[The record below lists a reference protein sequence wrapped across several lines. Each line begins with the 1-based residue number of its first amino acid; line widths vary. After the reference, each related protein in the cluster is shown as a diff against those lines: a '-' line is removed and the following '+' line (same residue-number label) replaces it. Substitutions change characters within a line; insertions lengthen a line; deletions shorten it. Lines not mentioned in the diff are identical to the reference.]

1 MPVAA
6 RPIMALELRSVLP
19 YRVAIHRCYLS
30 GAGFKLRQAWLG
42 GKARGELQN
51 NRLAKGPMSLST
63 ADTQAD
69 ILVAGAGAAGLSTAL
84 ALAHAGFSVFCAGHV
99 DTRANGRTVALFE
112 ASLRFYN
119 ALGVWPHFR
128 GKTAPL
134 ARIAMIDATGAR
146 FPVPSVSFA
155 ASEIGL
161 AAFGENIEN
170 NVLVEGLAQIAT
182 VTKNLVL
189 HEGMIGD
196 IRFDEDAVRATLAC
210 GQRVTAK
217 LIAAADGRMSPAR
230 TKAGIGTSAWTYPQ
244 IAFTAL
250 LSHARP
256 HRNISTEFHTRSGP
270 CTLVPL
276 RPAGDKPNRSSL
288 VWLMS
293 PEAAERRRALSQPE
307 LAQEIEDQVDSL
319 LGKIEIDGPGGFFPM
334 AGMSANRLVGHRIAL
349 VGEAAHIF
357 PPLAAQGLNLS
368 LRDSAA
374 LAEVLEDARALG
386 RDIGTAHT
394 LKTYATARRSDI
406 FLRTNGIDILN
417 RSLLSNLFPVDFLRG
432 AGLFA
437 FSMIGPLRRAL
448 MREGVLTHGTLP
460 RLMQERPARR
470 FTPLSRGVASTG
482 VSPRG

>member
-1 MPVAA
+1 
-6 RPIMALELRSVLP
+6 
-19 YRVAIHRCYLS
+19 
-30 GAGFKLRQAWLG
+30 
-42 GKARGELQN
+42 
-51 NRLAKGPMSLST
+51 MSLST
-63 ADTQAD
+63 AETQAD
-69 ILVAGAGAAGLSTAL
+69 ILVAGAGAAGLSSAIAL
-84 ALAHAGFSVFCAGHV
+84 AQAGFSTVCIGHF
-99 DTRANGRTVALFE
+99 DSRANGRTVALFE
-112 ASLRFYN
+112 ASLRFYK

-134 ARIAMIDATGAR
+134 AKIAMIDATGAR
-146 FPVPSVSFA
+146 FPVPAVSFA

-170 NVLVEGLAQIAT
+170 NVLVEGLAKIAAGT
-182 VTKNLVL
+182 PNLVL
-189 HEGMIGD
+189 HEGIIDDISFGGD
-196 IRFDEDAVRATLAC
+196 VVSATLAD
-210 GQRVTAK
+210 GQCVTAK
-217 LIAAADGRMSPAR
+217 LAAAADGRGSLAR
-230 TKAGIGTSAWTYPQ
+230 TKAGIGTRVWSYPQ
-244 IAFTAL
+244 VAFTAL
-250 LSHARP
+250 LSHAKP

-276 RPAGDKPNRSSL
+276 CLAENKPNRSSL

-293 PEAAERRRALSQPE
+293 SEAAERRRARSNSE

-334 AGMSANRLVGHRIAL
+334 AGLSANRLVGHRIAL
-349 VGEAAHIF
+349 IGEAAHIF

-368 LRDSAA
+368 LRDAAA

-386 RDIGTAHT
+386 HDIGSVPT
-394 LKTYATARRSDI
+394 LRTYATARRSDI
-406 FLRTNGIDILN
+406 FLRTNGVDILN
-417 RSLLSNLFPVDFLRG
+417 RSLLLNFFPVDFLRG

-470 FTPLSRGVASTG
+470 FTPSSRGSASIG
-482 VSPRG
+482 MSGRG

>member
-1 MPVAA
+1 
-6 RPIMALELRSVLP
+6 
-19 YRVAIHRCYLS
+19 
-30 GAGFKLRQAWLG
+30 
-42 GKARGELQN
+42 
-51 NRLAKGPMSLST
+51 MSLLT
-63 ADTQAD
+63 NDRQAD
-69 ILVAGAGAAGLSTAL
+69 ILVAGAGAAGLSAAITL
-84 ALAHAGFSVFCAGHV
+84 AQAGFFVVCVGHV

-112 ASLRFYN
+112 ASLRFYK

-146 FPVPSVSFA
+146 IPVPSVSFA

-170 NVLVEGLAQIAT
+170 NGLVEGLAEIAAA
-182 VTKNLVL
+182 TKNLVL
-189 HEGMIGD
+189 HEGMISD
-196 IRFDEDAVRATLAC
+196 ISFDADAVRATLAD
-210 GQRVTAK
+210 GQCVTAK
-217 LIAAADGRMSPAR
+217 LVAAADGRGSLAR
-230 TKAGIGTSAWTYPQ
+230 TKAGIGTRVWTYPQ

-250 LSHARP
+250 LSHAKP

-276 RPAGDKPNRSSL
+276 CVAENKPNRSSL

-293 PEAAERRRALSQPE
+293 PEAAERRRALSNSE
-307 LAQEIEDQVDSL
+307 LAQEIEDQVNSL

-386 RDIGTAHT
+386 HDIGSAQT
-394 LKTYATARRSDI
+394 LKTYASARRSDI
-406 FLRTNGIDILN
+406 FLRTNGVDILN
-417 RSLLSNLFPVDFLRG
+417 RALLSNLFPVDFLRG

-460 RLMQERPARR
+460 RLMRERPARR
-470 FTPLSRGVASTG
+470 FTPSRGTISICMSG
-482 VSPRG
+482 R

>member
-1 MPVAA
+1 
-6 RPIMALELRSVLP
+6 
-19 YRVAIHRCYLS
+19 
-30 GAGFKLRQAWLG
+30 
-42 GKARGELQN
+42 
-51 NRLAKGPMSLST
+51 MSLST
-63 ADTQAD
+63 AETQAD
-69 ILVAGAGAAGLSTAL
+69 VLVAGAGAAGLSTAL
-84 ALAHAGFSVFCAGHV
+84 ALAQAGFSVVCVGHV

-112 ASLRFYN
+112 ASLRFYK

-134 ARIAMIDATGAR
+134 ARIAMIDATGTR

-170 NVLVEGLAQIAT
+170 NVLVEGLAELAAGT
-182 VTKNLVL
+182 PDLVL
-189 HEGMIGD
+189 HEGVIDD
-196 IRFDEDAVRATLAC
+196 ISFEANAVRASLAD
-210 GQRVTAK
+210 GQCVTAK
-217 LIAAADGRMSPAR
+217 LAAAADGRGSIAR
-230 TKAGIGTSAWTYPQ
+230 TKAGIGTRAWTYPQ
-244 IAFTAL
+244 VAFTAL
-250 LSHARP
+250 LAHAKP

-276 RPAGDKPNRSSL
+276 RPTENKPNRSSL

-293 PEAAERRRALSQPE
+293 PAAAERRRALSNSE

-319 LGKIEIDGPGGFFPM
+319 LGKIEINGPGGFFPM
-334 AGMSANRLVGHRIAL
+334 TGMSANRLFGHRIAL
-349 VGEAAHIF
+349 IGEAAHIF

-374 LAEVLEDARALG
+374 LAEVLADARALR
-386 RDIGTAHT
+386 RDIGVART
-394 LKTYATARRSDI
+394 LKAYENSRRSDI
-406 FLRTNGIDILN
+406 FIRTNGIDILN

-470 FTPLSRGVASTG
+470 MTPSSRRSASIG
-482 VSPRG
+482 MSGPA